1 MARSLPEYSASAGSA
16 EFWRGRRV
24 WVTGHTGFKGAW
36 LWLWLRTLGANV
48 SGYALAPPTTPS
60 LWDLVS
66 GGRPARLDDVRD
78 AARVRDALGAAD
90 PEVVF
95 HLAAQSLVKE
105 SYRDP
110 LLTYATN
117 VLGTA
122 AVLESCRALKSLRCV
137 IVVTSDK
144 VYEHRG
150 TGRPFEEGDRLGGDD
165 PYSNSKACAELVTD
179 SFRASFFRQGASLA
193 TVRAGNVIGG
203 GDWSADRLI
212 PDCVRALAAGQPVS
226 LRYPEAVRPWQ
237 HVLEPLS
244 GYLGLAQALA
254 DSPEGAPRAVNFGP
268 DAASFCRVRDVVDA
282 FSARFGGRPGWERDP
297 SPHPAEAEALT
308 LSSRLAQRALGWRP
322 RLDIAEAL
330 AWTADWYRA
339 HAAKEDMVKFSEA
352 QIARYRASMSRA

>member
-1 MARSLPEYSASAGSA
+1 MASISTSAAQ
-16 EFWRGRRV
+16 FWRGRRV
-24 WVTGHTGFKGAW
+24 WISGHTGFKGAW
-36 LWLWLRTLGANV
+36 LWLWLRTLGASL

-66 GGRPARLDDVRD
+66 GGTAPRLDDVRD
-78 AARVRDALGAAD
+78 AARVRDALAGAD

-110 LLTYATN
+110 LGTYATN
-117 VLGTA
+117 VFGTA
-122 AVLESCRALKSLRCV
+122 AVLEACRELKGLRCA

-144 VYEHRG
+144 VYENRG
-150 TGRPFEEGDRLGGDD
+150 TGRPFEEGDRLGGRD
-165 PYSNSKACAELVTD
+165 PYSSSKACAEFVTE
-179 SFRASFFRQGASLA
+179 SFRESFFGRGPPLA

-212 PDCVRALAAGQPVS
+212 PDCVRALAAGKPAS

-237 HVLEPLS
+237 HVLEPLC
-244 GYLGLAQALA
+244 GYLMLAEALA
-254 DSPEGAPRAVNFGP
+254 AAPENAPRAVNFGP

-282 FSARFGGRPGWERDP
+282 FSARFGGRPGWERDATA
-297 SPHPAEAEALT
+297 HAAESQALT
-308 LSSRLAQRALGWRP
+308 LSSGLAERALGWRP
-322 RLDIAEAL
+322 HLGIADAL

-352 QIARYRASMSRA
+352 QIARYRASSGCP

>member
-1 MARSLPEYSASAGSA
+1 MASIDTSAAQ
-16 EFWRGRRV
+16 FWRGRRV
-24 WVTGHTGFKGAW
+24 WISGHTGFKGAW
-36 LWLWLRTLGANV
+36 LWLWLRTLGASL

-60 LWDLVS
+60 LWGLVS
-66 GGRPARLDDVRD
+66 GGTAPRLDDVRD
-78 AARVRDALGAAD
+78 AARVRDALAGAD

-110 LLTYATN
+110 LGTYATN

-122 AVLESCRALKSLRCV
+122 AVLEACRGLKGLRCA

-144 VYEHRG
+144 VYENRG
-150 TGRPFEEGDRLGGDD
+150 TGRPFEEGDRLGGHD
-165 PYSNSKACAELVTD
+165 PYSSSKACAELVTE
-179 SFRASFFRQGASLA
+179 SFRESFFGRGPPLA

-212 PDCVRALAAGQPVS
+212 PDCVRALDAGKPAS

-237 HVLEPLS
+237 HVLEPLC
-244 GYLGLAQALA
+244 GYLMLAEALA
-254 DSPEGAPRAVNFGP
+254 AAPENAPPAVNFGP

-282 FSARFGGRPGWERDP
+282 FSARFGGRPGWERDATA
-297 SPHPAEAEALT
+297 HAAESQALT
-308 LSSRLAQRALGWRP
+308 LSSGLAERALGWRP
-322 RLDIAEAL
+322 RLGIAETL

-339 HAAKEDMVKFSEA
+339 YAAKEDMVKFSEA
-352 QIARYRASMSRA
+352 QIARYRASNGCP